1 MTYETDAIT
10 RALVSAQRQRIADLE
25 RQLEDAAAS
34 LKRAQATVRQVLD
47 GTGASLEE
55 KLRAS
60 VAIAETS
67 GLLALAVRTFAQPT
81 PDRCTMYR
89 ERRPRCANPTVPG
102 KSSAWRATGLA
113 PIRKLAIVRAPPAGA
128 AYEASDFFSR
138 VRQPPR
144 GGATADEFLAATDRG
159 PDEPR

>member
-1 MTYETDAIT
+1 MTYESDAIT

-55 KLRAS
+55 RLRAS

-81 PDRCTMYR
+81 P
-89 ERRPRCANPTVPG
+89 EQIEPG
-102 KSSAWRATGLA
+102 RLSPLA